1 MIQVVLIA
9 ESSRLQQLLATYG
22 IPTQTPHQVEP
33 IQIWSPK
40 ELSKAYEYLGVNKKL
55 DLTGRPK
62 RPFGVLSTSKVCSH
76 STEIN
81 QLINQYTNQS
91 INQSINQYTNQ
102 SVSQSINIQIN
113 QLISQSI
120 NLQINQSVM
129 QNNTLLVFK
138 ILKLVYRPGLKII
151 KLFYAQ
157 LN

>member
-81 QLINQYTNQS
+81 MSNNQYTNQS
-91 INQSINQYTNQ
+91 
-102 SVSQSINIQIN
+102 
-113 QLISQSI
+113 
-120 NLQINQSVM
+120 INQSVM

-138 ILKLVYRPGLKII
+138 IIKLVFIR
-151 KLFYAQ
+151 
-157 LN
+157 N